1 MIRTVDPFERLIS
14 EKQVN
19 EKLLQLSL
27 EGLKQLASNERDN
40 INSTKHLFGAA
51 KSNFSTD
58 VRELISRIRRVLS
71 STQQMK
77 IFEDDP
83 EMFVELQHVMAQE
96 GFHQFFIGCFI
107 SAFDLLIR

>member
-1 MIRTVDPFERLIS
+1 M
-14 EKQVN
+14 
-19 EKLLQLSL
+19 
-27 EGLKQLASNERDN
+27 ASNERDN
-40 INSTKHLFGAA
+40 INTKHLFGAS

-83 EMFVELQHVMAQE
+83 EMFVELQHVMAQA
-96 GFHQFFIGCFI
+96 GFHQFCIASECSGLAE
-107 SAFDLLIR
+107 SLSHRKLK

>member
-1 MIRTVDPFERLIS
+1 M
-14 EKQVN
+14 
-19 EKLLQLSL
+19 

-83 EMFVELQHVMAQE
+83 EMFVELQHVMAQV
-96 GFHQFFIGCFI
+96 GFNI
-107 SAFDLLIR
+107 SHLLSHWFMRIEHSDWMI